1 MRVTVDR
8 PTLARTALAWADRL
22 PAAGAGEQA
31 LPLFATTLEALPA
44 VIGALAQGYA
54 VRVAPVA
61 GLGSR
66 LEAQPAGVV
75 LTDGS
80 GSTTDA
86 RGQEVA
92 AHWPRVGLDS
102 PFAGIVPERSVAAST
117 PAWCLRQSAEN
128 TPDQELWLT
137 RDQLDTALERRIA
150 ELELGP
156 GDTLLAPA
164 PGSVA
169 GLLDFLPALLAGSAI
184 VWVPAGSWVRNPG
197 GWLATIAREGATC
210 VIAPAVAYNLAAK
223 APAQALESLDLSKWR
238 VAAWDGGIVPATT
251 FSALGER
258 LRPTGF
264 SARGHHLA
272 ALTSPPPEDGL
283 ERRAL
288 GAPCLAAFAQRRLWF
303 LEHLLPGTP
312 VFNMV
317 ETLEVRGSFD
327 WPAFVTAFA
336 SLALHHA
343 SLRTTLAVAGDDL
356 GLVVAETPPLPADL
370 VDLRSLATGE
380 REARAESW
388 LAAEA
393 RRPFDLDS
401 AEPLVRA
408 GGLRL
413 EDDRWLLF
421 FNLHH
426 AIADGWSVR
435 VFVTELTAAYQAARR
450 GERPQFGELPVE
462 YADYAAWQ
470 RRQQSPERLG
480 SLLEWWRRILAE
492 APPGVELPSDR
503 PRGASPTNHGAIL
516 PWHAAAELAGRL
528 EASQSQLG
536 ATKFQ
541 ILTAV
546 CTAVLWRWTG
556 QDDQVTG
563 LVSGNRDRIEIEGLI
578 GLFVNT
584 LVGRFELSPSAPF
597 RTHLATTRD
606 RLLAISE
613 HRGVPFEVLVDE
625 LHTERDL
632 TRSPFFGLLLQE
644 RPDALGELR
653 LEGAVLRRC
662 PLDTGTAKFDLSIAW
677 QTGPERL
684 SAELEYRTEIYDRAT
699 LERFLGHFE
708 RALRGALES
717 PETRLADLPF
727 LGESERRQLS
737 AWGCGPAPAPPL
749 GLGLHQRMARSAAR
763 HPEIIAIGGP
773 DGETLTYGTL
783 VARSGVLASRLRQLG
798 VGPEARVALALRRGP
813 DLVVALLA
821 ILEAGGAFVP
831 LDPGHPADRL
841 RAVLED
847 SEPVLLVTDGD
858 SLVRLPSLD
867 LPVFRLDEPEPTVE
881 SPACASEAGV
891 PPSRAA
897 YVLYTSGSTG
907 RPKGVV
913 VEHGAIVN
921 FLDAMA
927 ERPGFSARET
937 LLALAT
943 LAFDISLLELFLPL
957 LAGGRVEIGTAAEAG
972 DGEALARRL
981 ERSRV
986 TTLQATPA
994 TWRLLLAAGW
1004 RPTPGFRAFSG
1015 GEALP
1020 WDLAGELLSRGV
1032 ELWNLYGPTETTV
1045 WVATEQVLPAP
1056 HRTGVVPLGRAIP
1069 GAELRVVDKNL
1080 DTVPIGV
1087 WGELVVGGVP
1097 LARGYHR
1104 RPDLTAA
1111 AFVGDPSGPP
1121 GARLYR
1127 TGDLVRY
1134 RGDGSL
1140 EFLGRRDHQVKVR
1153 GFRIELGDVEAAL
1166 GAAPGVAAAVAVV
1179 DRDDAGRGRLVGFVV
1194 GVAGAPLD
1202 LDAVGEF
1209 LRQRLPEYMV
1219 PTILVPL
1226 PELPLTAS
1234 RKVDRKA
1241 LPKVGPRAA
1250 EVGFTAP
1257 RTEVE
1262 SQLAA
1267 VWSELLRL
1275 ERVGI
1280 HDRFFALGGDSI
1292 LAMQV
1297 VMRMK
1302 DRGWGLSPRDLFLHQ
1317 SIAEL
1322 ATVVAPLAPAT
1333 ESPPAAAAAIDPAL
1347 SADEMAKILGQLG
1360 SPGRTPRL
1368 GRGRA

>member
-1 MRVTVDR
+1 MRESLDR
-8 PTLARTALAWADRL
+8 PTLARTALAWAARL

-31 LPLFATTLEALPA
+31 LPRFATTLEALPA

-54 VRVAPVA
+54 VRAVTVT
-61 GLGSR
+61 GLAS
-66 LEAQPAGVV
+66 LETPPAGVV

-80 GSTTDA
+80 GSATDVP
-86 RGQEVA
+86 GQEVP

-102 PFAGIVPERSVAAST
+102 PLAVLVPERSVAAST

-128 TPDQELWLT
+128 TPDRELWLT
-137 RDQLDTALERRIA
+137 RDQLESALERRIA

-210 VIAPAVAYNLAAK
+210 VIAPAVAFSLAAK
-223 APAQALESLDLSKWR
+223 APAHALESLDLSKWR
-238 VAAWDGGIVPATT
+238 VAAWDGGGVPATT
-251 FSALGER
+251 FAALGER

-264 SARGHHLA
+264 SARGHQLA
-272 ALTSPPPEDGL
+272 AWTSSPPEGGL
-283 ERRAL
+283 ERRAV
-288 GAPCLAAFAQRRLWF
+288 GAPCPAAFAQRRLWF

-317 ETLEVRGSFD
+317 ETLEVHGAFD
-327 WPAFVTAFA
+327 WSAFVTAFA
-336 SLALHHA
+336 SLARHQA

-356 GLVVAETPPLPADL
+356 GLVVAETPPLPADF

-393 RRPFDLDS
+393 RRPFDLDG

-492 APPGVELPSDR
+492 APAGVELPSDR

-584 LVGRFELSPSAPF
+584 LVGRFELSPGAPF

-684 SAELEYRTEIYDRAT
+684 SAELEYRTELYDRAT

-708 RALRGALES
+708 RALRGALEF

-749 GLGLHQRMARSAAR
+749 GLGLHQRVARSAAH

-783 VARSGVLASRLRQLG
+783 VARSGALASRLRQLG

-858 SLVRLPSLD
+858 SLARLPALD

-881 SPACASEAGV
+881 SCAGAEEASV

-927 ERPGFSARET
+927 ERPGFSAGET

-1020 WDLAGELLSRGV
+1020 WDLAGELLARGV

-1045 WVATEQVLPAP
+1045 WVATEQVLAAP

-1202 LDAVGEF
+1202 LDALGEF
-1209 LRQRLPEYMV
+1209 LRRRLPEYMV

-1302 DRGWGLSPRDLFLHQ
+1302 DRGWALSPRDLFLHQ

-1333 ESPPAAAAAIDPAL
+1333 ESPPAAATAIDPAL